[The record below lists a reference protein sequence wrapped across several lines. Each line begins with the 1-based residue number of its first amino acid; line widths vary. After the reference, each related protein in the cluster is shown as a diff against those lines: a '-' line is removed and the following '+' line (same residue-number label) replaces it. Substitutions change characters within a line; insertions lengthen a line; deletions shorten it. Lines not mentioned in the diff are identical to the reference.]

1 MDYNAI
7 EIVKL
12 WKQTAHVLGGSFS
25 MPKQKINGGNMA
37 GGMFLFGIE
46 FIYRGL
52 EINIHT
58 GLYEFPLQKNEYNDC
73 DIIITAKKAKKE
85 RVELSIWRKDY
96 FDKIF
101 GSSGRKTGYKEFDK
115 RIGLK
120 PSKNIEKSLSSI
132 FKNEDLRNELI
143 ADKYRSYN
151 LKTVDNCM
159 TLERKSGVRVSSQE
173 SMENEFHKFS
183 LLLDGLIN
191 GKVF

>member
-1 MDYNAI
+1 MDYNSI

-12 WKQTAHVLGGSFS
+12 WKQSAHALGGSFS
-25 MPKQKINGGNMA
+25 MPMQKINGGNMA

-46 FIYRGL
+46 FIYRGV

-58 GLYEFPLQKNEYNDC
+58 GLYEYPLQKNEYNDC
-73 DIIITAKKAKKE
+73 DIIITAQKAKKE

-101 GSSGRKTGYKEFDK
+101 GSSGHKTGYKEFDK

-143 ADKYRSYN
+143 TDKYRSYN
-151 LKTVDNCM
+151 LTTIDNYI
-159 TLERKSGVRVSSQE
+159 TLERKSGVRVSNKE